1 MALRGGR
8 PKGAGLRHRQNPR
21 DRNLAVRKHP
31 GETILHKWAAM
42 VQMGRCEGLPRRNLS
57 GIKRIWQSDALK
69 QRLAGVQSLVSHPR
83 FRKSSSIGSQNAA
96 IRSKN
101 RQSVHDS
108 FDLGIIV
115 RADGTND
122 HRRLIDFPPAPGQT
136 LAKKRPRRKPTP

>member
-83 FRKSSSIGSQNAA
+83 FNKIIVKRIESQKTRLFAQKIANPFT
-96 IRSKN
+96 IRS
-101 RQSVHDS
+101 
-108 FDLGIIV
+108 
-115 RADGTND
+115 T
-122 HRRLIDFPPAPGQT
+122 
-136 LAKKRPRRKPTP
+136 